1 MLPSEYD
8 LQVVEQRYLDLRS
21 EAAAHR
27 LAQAAQPAVP
37 ARPSLI
43 GRLMARVHLPI
54 FGQAPKG
61 SIGAAA

>member
-8 LQVVEQRYLDLRS
+8 LRVIEQRYRDLRT

-27 LAQAAQPAVP
+27 LARAAQPAAP
-37 ARPSLI
+37 ARPSLV